1 MFALRYKKIGAKIVF
16 YRKLKSITQEKLAE
30 EVGITPQYLSRI
42 ENGGYAK
49 SVSLS
54 TLMKIAEK
62 LGISLGATYTRISRG
77 RRLLQ
82 ERLIREG
89 YADGYRCKK

>member
-1 MFALRYKKIGAKIVF
+1 MKQLCKDMKLRMCDN
-16 YRKLKSITQEKLAE
+16 RKLKSMTQEKLAE

-42 ENGGYAK
+42 ENGGYTK

-62 LGISLGATYTRISRG
+62 LGITMSELM
-77 RRLLQ
+77 
-82 ERLIREG
+82 
-89 YADGYRCKK
+89 DGVEESI

>member
-1 MFALRYKKIGAKIVF
+1 MFSLRYKKIGAKIVF
-16 YRKLKSITQEKLAE
+16 YRKLKSMTQEKLAE

-62 LGISLGATYTRISRG
+62 LGITMSELM
-77 RRLLQ
+77 
-82 ERLIREG
+82 
-89 YADGYRCKK
+89 DGVEESI

>member
-42 ENGGYAK
+42 ENGGYTK

-54 TLMKIAEK
+54 TLMMIAGALDVTMSQLME
-62 LGISLGATYTRISRG
+62 GVEDTSL
-77 RRLLQ
+77 
-82 ERLIREG
+82 
-89 YADGYRCKK
+89 

>member
-1 MFALRYKKIGAKIVF
+1 M
-16 YRKLKSITQEKLAE
+16 SE

-42 ENGGYAK
+42 ENGGYTK

-62 LGISLGATYTRISRG
+62 LGITMSELM
-77 RRLLQ
+77 
-82 ERLIREG
+82 
-89 YADGYRCKK
+89 DGVENA

>member
-16 YRKLKSITQEKLAE
+16 YRKLKSMTQEKLAE

-42 ENGGYAK
+42 ENGGYTK

-54 TLMKIAEK
+54 TLMKIVEK
-62 LGISLGATYTRISRG
+62 LGITMSELM
-77 RRLLQ
+77 
-82 ERLIREG
+82 
-89 YADGYRCKK
+89 DGVEESI

>member
-16 YRKLKSITQEKLAE
+16 YRKLKSMTQEKLAE

-62 LGISLGATYTRISRG
+62 LGITMSELMDGVEESILFIIGVA
-77 RRLLQ
+77 
-82 ERLIREG
+82 EG
-89 YADGYRCKK
+89 GTSSDDK

>member
-16 YRKLKSITQEKLAE
+16 YRKLKSMTQEKLAE

-42 ENGGYAK
+42 ENGGYTK

-54 TLMKIAEK
+54 TLMKLDEK
-62 LGISLGATYTRISRG
+62 LRINLSD
-77 RRLLQ
+77 LMDAVQ
-82 ERLIREG
+82 ESI
-89 YADGYRCKK
+89 

>member
-16 YRKLKSITQEKLAE
+16 YRKLKSMTQEKLAE

-42 ENGGYAK
+42 ENGGYTK

-54 TLMKIAEK
+54 ILMKIAGV
-62 LGISLGATYTRISRG
+62 LDVTMGQLM
-77 RRLLQ
+77 
-82 ERLIREG
+82 EG
-89 YADGYRCKK
+89 VESEE